1 MSHGVRAA
9 ERNRT
14 ARGEACYNEVSVQ
27 ESSRRWT
34 LDPDDPRAPT
44 REVWD
49 AMTPE
54 ERAHVVATLPSDF
67 PPNEANPPEGDRHYQ
82 AYSTA
87 RETLTRWF
95 RERGKSV
102 YVSGNLP
109 VYYPGERMFSPDV
122 IAVLDVE
129 PHERESWIVSNE
141 GGRGLDFALEI
152 IVSGKRRKDLK
163 DNVERYAQ
171 LQISE
176 YFVFDRSRASLHAYR
191 LPAASPSGAPRQY
204 ERLVPQAGRYASG
217 VLGLDLMLESGKL
230 RFSVG
235 QAQLLDPSE
244 LLGKLEGL
252 LNGAEQRATELEA
265 ALEEEQQRREEEQQ
279 RREAAEAE
287 VRALRAELERL
298 RQR

>member
-1 MSHGVRAA
+1 
-9 ERNRT
+9 
-14 ARGEACYNEVSVQ
+14 
-27 ESSRRWT
+27 
-34 LDPDDPRAPT
+34 
-44 REVWD
+44 
-49 AMTPE
+49 MTPE

-129 PHERESWIVSNE
+129 PHDRESWIVSNE
-141 GGRGLDFALEI
+141 SGRGLDFALEI

-163 DNVERYAQ
+163 DNVERYAK
-171 LQISE
+171 LEISE
-176 YFVFDRSRASLHAYR
+176 YFVFDRSRSSLYAYR
-191 LPAASPSGAPRQY
+191 LPAASPSGAARQY
-204 ERLVPQAGRYASG
+204 ERLVPQAGRYGSQ
-217 VLGLDLMLESGKL
+217 VLGLDLMLDDGKL
-230 RFSVG
+230 RFSLG
-235 QAQLLDPSE
+235 DAQLLDPSE

-252 LNGAEQRATELEA
+252 LNGAEQRATALEA
-265 ALEEEQQRREEEQQ
+265 ALEEEQKH
-279 RREAAEAE
+279 REAAEAE

-298 RQR
+298 RPR